1 MGESGVVVENAQT
14 IHYQLNC
21 TAGRIAVTG
30 VYVAEGD
37 DLTVTTIS
45 LACSEEGGQVDGGV
59 VGYNSFFV
67 GPVPEDSSRLSL
79 SLSPSGKSGKPNSTK
94 TYVRGGKEGKIT
106 VDKGVSTFSVSGAS
120 GIVFLAKFNGKLA
133 NFSLAGKSIYSPVS
147 LL

>member
-37 DLTVTTIS
+37 NQTVTTIG
-45 LACSEEGGQVDGGV
+45 LGCSEEGGQVDGGV
-59 VGYNSFFV
+59 VGYNNSFFE

-79 SLSPSGKSGKPNSTK
+79 SLSPSDKSDKTNSTK
-94 TYVRGGKEGKIT
+94 TYVRGGVEGKIT
-106 VDKGVSTFSVSGAS
+106 VDEGVGAFSVS
-120 GIVFLAKFNGKLA
+120 FPDQT
-133 NFSLAGKSIYSPVS
+133 AGNS
-147 LL
+147 

>member
-1 MGESGVVVENAQT
+1 MPSSADKTNMGESGVVVENAQT

-106 VDKGVSTFSVSGAS
+106 VDKGVSTFSVS
-120 GIVFLAKFNGKLA
+120 FPDQT
-133 NFSLAGKSIYSPVS
+133 AGDS
-147 LL
+147 